1 MGEFAIEEFL
11 SAAEEQQIIDAI
23 RIAEKQTSGE
33 IRVHIEPSA
42 KGDIENRVLEV
53 FTILKMHNTEQ
64 HNAVLFYVAVEDKAF
79 AIYGDKGIDA
89 VVSDDFWNSS
99 KDMVENHFRKG
110 DFTSGLIA
118 GIKEAG
124 KQLKVFFP
132 WQSGDDNE
140 LPNSISKNE

>member
-1 MGEFAIEEFL
+1 MAEFSIEEFL
-11 SAAEEQQIIDAI
+11 TAAEEQYIIDAI

-33 IRVHIEPSA
+33 IRVHIEPSS

-79 AIYGDKGIDA
+79 AVYGDKGIDA
-89 VVSDDFWNSS
+89 VVSNDFWDSTKNL
-99 KDMVENHFRKG
+99 VEHHFKKR

-118 GIKEAG
+118 GINEAG
-124 KQLKVFFP
+124 KQLKTYFP
-132 WQSGDDNE
+132 WHNNDEDE
-140 LPNSISKNE
+140 LPNTISKN